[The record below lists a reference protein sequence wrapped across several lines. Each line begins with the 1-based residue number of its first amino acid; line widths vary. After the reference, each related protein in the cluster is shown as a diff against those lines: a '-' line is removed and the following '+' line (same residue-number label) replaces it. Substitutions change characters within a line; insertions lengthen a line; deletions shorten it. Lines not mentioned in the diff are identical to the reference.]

1 MPAVKGSEPWNKG
14 KGNGWIDKRGYRWQ
28 YVTENG
34 RRVARREHRLNMEK
48 HLGRK
53 LEPWE
58 IVHHKDGDTKNNE
71 IENLE
76 IMTVG
81 EHTTHHH
88 EGGRKSEDARR
99 TMEAFGLMRE
109 ELKRERLLKA
119 EVLEALDQ
127 ILIEYD
133 EVDLSDHE
141 PTSFTAAVN
150 AARAAIAKAE
160 GRDT

>member
-1 MPAVKGSEPWNKG
+1 MPAVKGAEPWNKG
-14 KGNGWIDKRGYRWQ
+14 KGSGWVDKRGYRWQ

-58 IVHHKDGDTKNNE
+58 IVHHKDGDTQNNE

-76 IMTVG
+76 IMTAG
-81 EHTTHHH
+81 EHTAHHH
-88 EGGRKSEDARR
+88 GGGRKSEDARR

-119 EVLEALDQ
+119 DLLEALKALCAHPSVNDGDVPCP
-127 ILIEYD
+127 LFD
-133 EVDLSDHE
+133 
-141 PTSFTAAVN
+141 AAID
-150 AARAAIAKAE
+150 AIAKAE
-160 GRDT
+160 AP